1 MPPRPAKEDVDGT
14 WAYLESG
21 VEKIQNHL
29 HEGLDMDTYMNVYTA
44 VHNFCTAQR
53 GNGPQGTIHLGAS
66 AQRGAHLI
74 GDDLYQRLRH
84 YLRTHLEMVY
94 AKGREHTQEALLTYY
109 IKQWNRYTNAA
120 KYVNHLFKYLNR
132 HWVKREV
139 DEGKK
144 DVYDVYTLHLV
155 MWKDEF
161 FMKVHEDVMAAVLRM
176 VEKQR
181 TGETIEQ
188 SQIKSIVDS
197 FVSLGLDDQD
207 PTKTTLDIYKFYFA
221 KPFLEATETF
231 YRNESSQFLTDNP
244 VVEFMKKADARLIE
258 EKNRVPMY
266 LHSDITTD
274 LIKCTLK
281 ALVEEH
287 APTLRDEFQR
297 LLNADKQEDLA
308 RMYGLLSRIPAG
320 LDPLRTRFEE
330 HVRKAGE
337 GSVATAATQGE
348 AMDPK
353 AYVDSLLSVYVRY
366 EKLVKD
372 AFKGEAEFVRS
383 LDNACKEFVNR
394 NSVCKSNTTRSPEL
408 LAKYTDALLKRSGKD
423 EEGDMEETQTRI
435 MTIFRFIEDKDVFQ
449 KFYQKMLAKRLI
461 HAASTSDEA
470 EVSMIGKLKEVC
482 GFEYTNK
489 LQRMFQ
495 DMQTSK
501 DLNREYSTWLS
512 DNLDAEDQKG
522 IIDAQFSV
530 LGTSFWPL
538 PPQTTNFTP
547 PEEIIKTYE
556 RFQRYYDK
564 KHTGRK
570 LTWQWSL
577 CKGEVKANYIKGA
590 KVPYT
595 FQVSTYQLAILTMFN
610 DTTSVK
616 YEDALAATSLSKD
629 VFDPSIS
636 VMVKAKVLLTSP
648 EGGKTE
654 PGTVFK
660 LNENF
665 KYKKIKVNLNMA
677 IKTEQ
682 KAEAEETHKTIE
694 EDRKLLLQSAIVRI
708 MKSRKKLRHV
718 ELVQETITQ
727 VKARFKPNIQDIK
740 KAIDQLI
747 DKEYLERLDDDNL
760 GYLA

>member
-1 MPPRPAKEDVDGT
+1 M
-14 WAYLESG
+14 
-21 VEKIQNHL
+21 EKIQNHL
-29 HEGLDMDTYMNVYTA
+29 HEGQMEISLDNYMNLYTS
-44 VHNFCTAQR
+44 VHNFCVTQKFTAQS
-53 GNGPQGTIHLGAS
+53 PIQSMGANAS
-66 AQRGAHLI
+66 RGAHLI

-84 YLRTHLEMVY
+84 YLRNHLETVY
-94 AKGREHTQEALLTYY
+94 ATGKEHTQEGLLTYY

-120 KYVNHLFKYLNR
+120 KYINHLFKYLNR

-155 MWKDEF
+155 MWKEEF

-181 TGETIEQ
+181 LGETIEQ

-197 FVSLGLDDQD
+197 FVSLGLDEQD
-207 PTKTTLDIYKFYFA
+207 PTKTTLDVYKFYFA
-221 KPFLEATETF
+221 KPFLEATEQF
-231 YRNESSQFLTDNP
+231 YRAESNQYMADNP
-244 VVEFMKKADARLIE
+244 IVEYMKKAEARLTE

-266 LHSDITTD
+266 LHSDISND
-274 LIKCTLK
+274 LMKCALK
-281 ALVEEH
+281 VLVEEH

-297 LLNADKQEDLA
+297 LLDADKQEDLA
-308 RMYGLLSRIPAG
+308 RMYGLLSRVSNG

-337 GSVATAATQGE
+337 ASVKMAASQGE
-348 AMDPK
+348 TIEPK
-353 AYVDSLLSVYVRY
+353 IYVDSLLSVYVQY

-394 NSVCKSNTTRSPEL
+394 NAVCKANTTRSPEL
-408 LAKYTDALLKRSGKD
+408 LAKYTDLLLKRSAKD
-423 EEGDMEETQTRI
+423 EENEMEESQSRI
-435 MTIFRFIEDKDVFQ
+435 MTIFKFIEDRDVFQ
-449 KFYQKMLAKRLI
+449 KFYQRMLAKRLI
-461 HAASTSDEA
+461 HAASASDEA
-470 EVSMIGKLKEVC
+470 EISMIGRLKEVC

-501 DLNREYSTWLS
+501 DLNRDYATWMAE
-512 DNLDAEDQKG
+512 NLDEDDQKAG
-522 IIDAQFSV
+522 IDASFSI

-538 PPQTTNFTP
+538 PPHTTDFTP
-547 PEEIIKTYE
+547 PEGIIKTYE

-564 KHTGRK
+564 KHNGRK
-570 LTWQWSL
+570 LTWLWHL
-577 CKGEVKANYIKGA
+577 CKGEVKANCIKTSR
-590 KVPYT
+590 VPFT
-595 FQVSTYQLAILTMFN
+595 FLVSTYQLALLLMFN
-610 DTTSVK
+610 DSETVS
-616 YEDALAATSLSKD
+616 YDDMAATTALNKETLDGSLAS
-629 VFDPSIS
+629 
-636 VMVKAKVLLTSP
+636 MVKAKVLLMVPDGAKHESGTSYKVN
-648 EGGKTE
+648 ESAK
-654 PGTVFK
+654 FK
-660 LNENF
+660 KL
-665 KYKKIKVNLNMA
+665 KVNLNQP

-682 KAEAEETHKTIE
+682 KAEADDTHKTIE

-708 MKSRKKLRHV
+708 MKSRQTLRHV
-718 ELVQETITQ
+718 ELVQETINQ
-727 VKARFKPNIQDIK
+727 VKSRFRPNIQDIK

-747 DKEYLERLDDDNL
+747 DKEYLERLEDDNL